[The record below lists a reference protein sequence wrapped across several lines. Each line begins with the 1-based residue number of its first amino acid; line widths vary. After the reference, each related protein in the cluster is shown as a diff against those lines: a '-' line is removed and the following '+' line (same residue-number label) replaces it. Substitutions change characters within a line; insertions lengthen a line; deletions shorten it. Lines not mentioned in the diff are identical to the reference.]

1 MEIKNEKFLRE
12 QISSLVQDIVESAQG
27 LEKYCI
33 HDKICKLVVYEK
45 GGKSESKHGNT
56 KEDDASVF
64 SSMIV
69 QLPSGGDLA
78 VKHMKSSSVYKSIC
92 PGSAAPPTACL
103 LQVILFVLIRSRGL
117 GRDIVLFLF
126 TLVAELLFFVLT

>member
-45 GGKSESKHGNT
+45 GGKSESQHGNT

-64 SSMIV
+64 GSMIV

-78 VKHMKSSSVYKSIC
+78 VKHMKSSSVCMFVSSY
-92 PGSAAPPTACL
+92 TACPH
-103 LQVILFVLIRSRGL
+103 QIKRIRSGYLAVL
-117 GRDIVLFLF
+117 GIMEQR
-126 TLVAELLFFVLT
+126 